1 MSHSV
6 VLEKF
11 YGMEA
16 YADTPNAPSPAPSA
30 PAPAVIS
37 PQTPQATETA
47 PAVIQTQKAPAIAST
62 TASTTAPA
70 TPATTVI
77 VMPPVPAP
85 TPPTTAKVDEE
96 KYSFWDSTL
105 FITLISI
112 IGCIVLFLVIFFLF
126 KAFYRPQ
133 VGGKMRMRVRRA

>member
-30 PAPAVIS
+30 PAPAVIAPAG
-37 PQTPQATETA
+37 PQTPPATA
-47 PAVIQTQKAPAIAST
+47 PAPAVPQTQKAPA
-62 TASTTAPA
+62 TATAPATAPA
-70 TPATTVI
+70 TPSTTVI
-77 VMPPVPAP
+77 VMPSVPAP
-85 TPPTTAKVDEE
+85 PTTEE
-96 KYSFWDSTL
+96 KESFWDSTL

-133 VGGKMRMRVRRA
+133 IGGKMKMRVRRA